1 VTPAEQRFIAG
12 LKSANL
18 KEGWDRKIIYVHA
31 YHETGRFKRV
41 VGLNNYWGLK
51 PPKNWTGK
59 VVEVITTEFVKGNTI
74 PPEFKNKVLSYEQA
88 GKYLKLKIRDYFI
101 DFDNA
106 KDSIEYYENF
116 IQRVYP
122 QAFAVRNDYKAYY
135 NALVSGKLKY
145 ATDPKYPEKLIRL
158 YETLKGDF

>member
-1 VTPAEQRFIAG
+1 MTPAEQRFVIG
-12 LKSANL
+12 LKTANL

-31 YHETGRFKRV
+31 YHETGGFKRV

-51 PPKNWTGK
+51 TPKNWAGK
-59 VVEVITTEFVKGNTI
+59 VVEVITTEFVKGDVI
-74 PPEFKNKVLSYEQA
+74 PREFQNKVINSEKV
-88 GKYLKLKIRDYFI
+88 GDYLKLKIRDKFI
-101 DFDNA
+101 DFDEA
-106 KDSIEYYENF
+106 KDSIEYYERF

-158 YETLKGDF
+158 YETIKGDF